1 MPGSLAENDQPAAL
15 PDREPTAALADA
27 LSRLRLKGA
36 IFLRGEYTE
45 AWAYE
50 SMPSADA
57 AAVLAPDANRVLL
70 FHVIASGRC
79 WIEVPGGERH
89 WANAGD
95 VIVLPYNDQH
105 RMGGT
110 TNAVAVSV
118 ATLIDPPPW
127 DRMPVIRYGEGG
139 EVDTASSVAT

>member
-1 MPGSLAENDQPAAL
+1 M
-15 PDREPTAALADA
+15 
-27 LSRLRLKGA
+27 
-36 IFLRGEYTE
+36 
-45 AWAYE
+45 
-50 SMPSADA
+50 
-57 AAVLAPDANRVLL
+57 LL

-139 EVDTASSVAT
+139 GSTRRVWLPDL

>member
-1 MPGSLAENDQPAAL
+1 MPQVPAENDHPAAF
-15 PDREPTAALADA
+15 PDREPTSALADA

-57 AAVLAPDANRVLL
+57 AALLAPDANRVLL

-89 WANAGD
+89 WANGGD
-95 VIVLPYNDQH
+95 VIVLPYNDEH
-105 RMGGT
+105 SMGGT
-110 TNAVAVSV
+110 TSTGAVSV

-139 EVDTASSVAT
+139 SRHTSSVAT